1 MNTGNLQNTQDIVEV
16 AERIF
21 RGMTRASKHRTD
33 DETCPFT
40 LESLLNCPIRNNRRY
55 QEPCP
60 YSLDKCMI

>member
-16 AERIF
+16 AEHIF
-21 RGMTRASKHRTD
+21 RGMTRAKRQTG

-40 LESLLNCPIRNNRRY
+40 LESPLKCRIRNNPND